1 MGALA
6 VGLAC
11 FLLWLLFGG
20 SRGGDQARA
29 ESPPLYDLSALAVRA
44 VWQ

>member
-1 MGALA
+1 MRTIYVMVALA

-20 SRGGDQARA
+20 SQGGDQARCTP
-29 ESPPLYDLSALAVRA
+29 SPLVDL
-44 VWQ
+44 